1 MIGQTPLNGQKQ
13 QAMNP
18 NMLAGVEV
26 PVNNF
31 TKRALK
37 RNAAN
42 QNLQGSLGEKKQQ
55 KVSQVETEIPNCQAH
70 YKRIDGQLFIDGCAT
85 KFDLRHFNV
94 LAVKDIQIVFVST
107 FQELY
112 GAPFLSIHPQFRGK
126 IYMTQPLAQI
136 GQNLLYEFVRLNRK
150 RNAQKAQQIS
160 FFEQE

>member
-1 MIGQTPLNGQKQ
+1 MSEQTSKTGQNQ

-31 TKRALK
+31 TKRAQK

-42 QNLQGSLGEKKQQ
+42 QNLQGNLGEKKQQ
-55 KVSQVETEIPNCQAH
+55 KTNQVETEIPNCKAY

-94 LAVKDIQIVFVST
+94 LAVKDI
-107 FQELY
+107 
-112 GAPFLSIHPQFRGK
+112 
-126 IYMTQPLAQI
+126 
-136 GQNLLYEFVRLNRK
+136 
-150 RNAQKAQQIS
+150 
-160 FFEQE
+160 